1 MSVRRGKASDLCISD
16 ADVLTP
22 LHSNKTTPASA
33 THSKNR
39 VRVRK
44 THIAL
49 VGGSCAFADFHVTP
63 PLGRSMATIPPW
75 PQHHQR
81 KDCYQFDRRRRAR
94 RRELSSEGM
103 GELNRKLWSLGE
115 LIEDVENAQGGSY
128 SAALFW
134 EPSQTSEAVEERLF
148 SKPGQLPARIPL
160 SHKIHKLY
168 FLVFSYS
175 NLHLSDRYTKKS
187 ESCASDHWYLVL
199 RVEPT
204 SKKGS
209 VT

>member
-1 MSVRRGKASDLCISD
+1 MIVRRGKTSHLCISD

-128 SAALFW
+128 SVALFW

-148 SKPGQLPARIPL
+148 SKPGQLPARTPSL
-160 SHKIHKLY
+160 YKIYKLH
-168 FLVFSYS
+168 FLAFSYS
-175 NLHLSDRYTKKS
+175 NLRLSDRYT
-187 ESCASDHWYLVL
+187 
-199 RVEPT
+199 
-204 SKKGS
+204 
-209 VT
+209 

>member
-1 MSVRRGKASDLCISD
+1 MSVRRGKTSHLCISD

-22 LHSNKTTPASA
+22 LHSNKTIPASA

-128 SAALFW
+128 SVALFW

-148 SKPGQLPARIPL
+148 SKPAQLAARTPL
-160 SHKIHKLY
+160 SYKIYKLH
-168 FLVFSYS
+168 FLAFSYS
-175 NLHLSDRYTKKS
+175 NLRLSDRCTKKS
-187 ESCASDHWYLVL
+187 ESCASDHWYMVL
-199 RVEPT
+199 RVELT
-204 SKKGS
+204 NKKGS
-209 VT
+209 IT